1 MVEDVSQE
9 CIGVTQR
16 WKRYITKSKMVYLW
30 AELRNEFVG
39 RLVDYSLQ
47 VPKLVARGEW
57 ELCDCKSQIYIV
69 GFDIGAIIPCL
80 TITLGFVACWND
92 CLVIHS
98 GPTGRRSERSY
109 CCLDSKGC
117 GSWEA
122 RYFSFCSYLALA
134 KGVQDHSFQVYNVP
148 CDSASR

>member
-1 MVEDVSQE
+1 MADDRRY
-9 CIGVTQR
+9 VTVMQWSDLQGKKNGTTLR
-16 WKRYITKSKMVYLW
+16 QIDHGRDHK
-30 AELRNEFVG
+30 AELRDEF
-39 RLVDYSLQ
+39 LVKTVKPASRYPKPMAPGQQSLC
-47 VPKLVARGEW
+47 GYNH
-57 ELCDCKSQIYIV
+57 QIYIV

-109 CCLDSKGC
+109 CCLDSKGW

-122 RYFSFCSYLALA
+122 RYFSFCSCLPLAY
-134 KGVQDHSFQVYNVP
+134 DIE
-148 CDSASR
+148 